1 MNLLQMLLQLLEK
14 DIANDLTK
22 TSSVITETFLQ
33 GPYPTRIKQ
42 DQNDFYSMSYAKKKK
57 MHELTEVSHADYSH
71 KSRES
76 KIDDV
81 KQKGKSN

>member
-1 MNLLQMLLQLLEK
+1 MISTLWVMQ
-14 DIANDLTK
+14 
-22 TSSVITETFLQ
+22 
-33 GPYPTRIKQ
+33 
-42 DQNDFYSMSYAKKKK
+42 KKKK
-57 MHELTEVSHADYSH
+57 KLHELTEVSHADYSH